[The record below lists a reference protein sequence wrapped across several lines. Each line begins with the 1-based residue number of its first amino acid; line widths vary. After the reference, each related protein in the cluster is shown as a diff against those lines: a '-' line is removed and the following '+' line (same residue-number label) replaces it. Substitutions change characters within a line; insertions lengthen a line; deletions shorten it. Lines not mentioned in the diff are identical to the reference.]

1 MDRDVGEKIEKFF
14 GQYTL
19 RTYPKG
25 QILILNGNPTNYVFH
40 LKSGIVKQYDISY
53 RGEEIILNL
62 FKPPAFFPMSL
73 AINGGD
79 SLYTYEAQTSL
90 EVQEVPIDEAVT
102 FLKQNPD
109 VLFDLL
115 SRVYNG
121 VDGLLTRVTH
131 LMSSSARDRLLFE
144 LLIESRRFGKK
155 LGKSGYVLEISEKEL
170 GARAGLSRETISRE
184 ISKLSKNGIV
194 KTNKQSITVPDIQA
208 IIETLG

>member
-1 MDRDVGEKIEKFF
+1 MDRVVGEKIEKFF

>member
-1 MDRDVGEKIEKFF
+1 MDRVVGEKIEKFF

-194 KTNKQSITVPDIQA
+194 KTNKQSITIPDIQA

>member
-1 MDRDVGEKIEKFF
+1 
-14 GQYTL
+14 
-19 RTYPKG
+19 
-25 QILILNGNPTNYVFH
+25 
-40 LKSGIVKQYDISY
+40 
-53 RGEEIILNL
+53 
-62 FKPPAFFPMSL
+62 MSL

-194 KTNKQSITVPDIQA
+194 KTNKQSITIPDIQA